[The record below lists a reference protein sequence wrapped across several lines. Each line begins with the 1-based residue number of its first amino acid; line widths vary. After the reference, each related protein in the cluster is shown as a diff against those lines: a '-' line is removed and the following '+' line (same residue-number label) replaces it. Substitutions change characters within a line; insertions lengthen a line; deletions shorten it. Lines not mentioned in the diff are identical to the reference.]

1 MIFTQLNAV
10 AYKKAIINI
19 VSHLRLV
26 SYDCPECP
34 DWPTLLGVAIGKIL
48 TIAQKVTQIPLP
60 KII

>member
-10 AYKKAIINI
+10 AYEKAIINI

-34 DWPTLLGVAIGKIL
+34 DWPTHLGVTIGKIL
-48 TIAQKVTQIPLP
+48 TIAL
-60 KII
+60 